1 MTKSR
6 IDLYGEVFTAPKQVE
21 DMLNLVNEETL
32 RIDSRFLEPA
42 CGDGNF
48 LIKVLERKISLI
60 QKKYLKSQIEFER
73 YSVLALG
80 SLYGVEIL
88 PDNLDECKVRLY
100 DYFLEIYNR
109 CFPKSQ
115 NEEFLGSIKFIIDRN
130 ILLGDALTMKTP
142 DGKHSII
149 FSEWSFIK
157 GSLLQRSDYTFS
169 DLLAY
174 KPEQNSLFSDLGEE
188 VIIPPAVK
196 VFKPI
201 HYSKIQNAE

>member
-6 IDLYGEVFTAPKQVE
+6 IELYGEVFTAAKQVE

-48 LIKVLERKISLI
+48 LIKVLERKMNLI

-88 PDNLDECKVRLY
+88 QDNLDKCKLRLY

-130 ILLGDALTMKTP
+130 ILIGDALTMKTP
-142 DGKHSII
+142 DGKNSII

-174 KPEQNSLFSDLGEE
+174 KPEENSLFSDLGEE